1 MMEAYRKA
9 FVYVREEFA
18 GTLRETDYGYSFS
31 YDEEYLRSDMAAA
44 VSLTLPLQSEEFRS
58 KTLFSFF
65 DGLIPE
71 GWLLDIVIKNWKLSY
86 KDRFGLLLAACKDPI
101 GCVSI
106 RSDLDTV
113 PQENEPAAP
122 SESHAQSVAF
132 IGLTSCLCCGKPLA
146 DTKSQGTLP
155 SQAGWHDR
163 CIKKFFGTSSMPY
176 IDISEEVLD
185 RLAQDSTDRG
195 LTVPGVQKKLSLHL
209 TEGREPRLTLV
220 NYPTGY
226 ILKPQTEE
234 YPALPEMEYLVMRMA
249 QATKI
254 STVPFALVKSAQN
267 TFAYITKRIDRVRT
281 KSSVSMLAMEDF
293 CQLDGRLTEDKYR
306 GSYERCGKLVTK
318 HSAASG
324 ADLAELFLRV
334 VFSFAVGNS
343 DMHLKNFSL
352 IEGKESS
359 GEFTLSAAYDMLSAN
374 VVLPSDKE
382 QLALTLNGKKQN
394 IRRKDFLIFAE
405 NIGLPTVS
413 AERLIQRVVA
423 LREEYLSM
431 CEASYLPE
439 DMKQK
444 LMQLIG
450 ERMAVLEKRR
460 AEG

>member
-9 FVYVREEFA
+9 FVYVREDFA
-18 GTLRETDYGYSFS
+18 GTLSETDYGYSFA
-31 YDEEYLRSDMAAA
+31 YDEEYLRSDGAA

-106 RSDLDTV
+106 RSSLDAV

-122 SESHAQSVAF
+122 SEVPAQSVAF

-146 DTKSQGTLP
+146 DTKT
-155 SQAGWHDR
+155 QAGWHDR

-281 KSSVSMLAMEDF
+281 KSNVSMLAMEDF

-306 GSYERCGKLVTK
+306 GSYERCGKLVTGY
-318 HSAASG
+318 SAASG

-359 GEFTLSAAYDMLSAN
+359 GEFTLSAAYDMLYAN

-405 NIGLPTVS
+405 TIGLPTVS

-423 LREEYLSM
+423 MREEYLSM
-431 CEASYLPE
+431 CGASYLPE

>member
-1 MMEAYRKA
+1 MEAYRKA
-9 FVYVREEFA
+9 FVYVREDFA
-18 GTLRETDYGYSFS
+18 GTLSETDYGYSFA
-31 YDEEYLRSDMAAA
+31 YDEEYLRSDNAAA

-106 RSDLDTV
+106 RSSLDTV

-146 DTKSQGTLP
+146 DTK

-209 TEGREPRLTLV
+209 TEGKEPRLTLV

-267 TFAYITKRIDRVRT
+267 TFAYITKRIDRVRS
-281 KSSVSMLAMEDF
+281 KGSVSMLAMEDF

-306 GSYERCGKLVTK
+306 GSYERCGKLVTGY
-318 HSAASG
+318 SAASG

-405 NIGLPTVS
+405 TIGLPTVS

-423 LREEYLSM
+423 MREEYLSM
-431 CEASYLPE
+431 CENSYLPE

-444 LMQLIG
+444 LMLLIG

>member
-1 MMEAYRKA
+1 MEAYRKA
-9 FVYVREEFA
+9 FVYVREDFA
-18 GTLRETDYGYSFS
+18 GTLSETDYGYSFA
-31 YDEEYLRSDMAAA
+31 YDEEYLRSDKAAA

-106 RSDLDTV
+106 RSELGTV
-113 PQENEPAAP
+113 PQENEPAAV
-122 SESHAQSVAF
+122 SEIHAQSTAF
-132 IGLTSCLCCGKPLA
+132 FGLTSCLCCGKPLA
-146 DTKSQGTLP
+146 DTK

-281 KSSVSMLAMEDF
+281 KSNVSMLAMEDF

-306 GSYERCGKLVTK
+306 GSYERCGKLVTGY
-318 HSAASG
+318 SAASG

-359 GEFTLSAAYDMLSAN
+359 GEFTMSAAYDMLSAN
-374 VVLPSDKE
+374 VVLPGDKE

-405 NIGLPTVS
+405 TIGLPTVS

-423 LREEYLSM
+423 MREEYLSM
-431 CEASYLPE
+431 CENSYLPE

-444 LMQLIG
+444 LVRLIG
-450 ERMAVLEKRR
+450 ERMAVLEKRKV
-460 AEG
+460 EE

>member
-1 MMEAYRKA
+1 MEAYRKA
-9 FVYVREEFA
+9 FVYVREKFA
-18 GTLRETDYGYSFS
+18 GTLMETDYGYSFA
-31 YDEEYLRSDMAAA
+31 YDEEYLRSDNAAA

-106 RSDLDTV
+106 RSSLDTV

-146 DTKSQGTLP
+146 DTK

-209 TEGREPRLTLV
+209 TEGKEPRLTLV

-234 YPALPEMEYLVMRMA
+234 YTALPEMEYLVMRMA

-281 KSSVSMLAMEDF
+281 KSNVSMLAMEDF

-306 GSYERCGKLVTK
+306 GSYERCGKLVTGY
-318 HSAASG
+318 SAASG

-394 IRRKDFLIFAE
+394 IRRKDFIIFAE
-405 NIGLPTVS
+405 TIGLPTVS

-423 LREEYLSM
+423 MREEYLSM
-431 CEASYLPE
+431 CESSYLPE

-444 LMQLIG
+444 LMLLIG

>member
-1 MMEAYRKA
+1 MEAYRKA
-9 FVYVREEFA
+9 FVYVREDFA
-18 GTLRETDYGYSFS
+18 GTLSETDYGYSFA
-31 YDEEYLRSDMAAA
+31 YDEEYLRSDNAAA

-106 RSDLDTV
+106 RSGLDTV

-146 DTKSQGTLP
+146 DTK

-267 TFAYITKRIDRVRT
+267 TFAYITKRIDRVRS
-281 KSSVSMLAMEDF
+281 KGSVSMLAMEDF

-306 GSYERCGKLVTK
+306 GSYERCGKLVTGY
-318 HSAASG
+318 SAASG
-324 ADLAELFLRV
+324 ADLADLFLRV

-405 NIGLPTVS
+405 TIGLPTVS

-423 LREEYLSM
+423 MREEYLSM

>member
-1 MMEAYRKA
+1 MEAYRKA

-18 GTLRETDYGYSFS
+18 GTLRETDYGYSFA
-31 YDEEYLRSDMAAA
+31 YDEEYLRSDGATA
-44 VSLTLPLQSEEFRS
+44 VSLTLPLQSEEYRS

-106 RSDLDTV
+106 RSGLDTV

-122 SESHAQSVAF
+122 SEAPAQSVAF

-146 DTKSQGTLP
+146 DTK

-293 CQLDGRLTEDKYR
+293 CQLDGRLTEDKYH

-374 VVLPSDKE
+374 VVLPGDKE

-405 NIGLPTVS
+405 TIGLPTVS

-423 LREEYLSM
+423 MREEYLSM
-431 CEASYLPE
+431 CEDSYLPE